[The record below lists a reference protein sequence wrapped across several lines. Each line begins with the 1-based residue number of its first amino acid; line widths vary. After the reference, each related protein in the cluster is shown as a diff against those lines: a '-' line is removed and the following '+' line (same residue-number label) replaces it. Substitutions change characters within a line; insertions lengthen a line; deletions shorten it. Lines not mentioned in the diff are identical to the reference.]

1 MFNHPKNVNI
11 CFYQSFKNQFG
22 IPIRLVQDTS
32 IKSVACHIHN
42 NIPLSDPSMTEGFLL
57 SAVNLEVTVYIFN
70 VQSVFGPEEKSSLSL
85 MIRNGVMNSL
95 AIYWTWSFI
104 MNRGLLKITEPIQNI
119 SPQDISFQNL
129 SARKLI
135 ITKLIKLQNFS
146 KQNVSIT
153 KLIQLQ
159 NVSNYKTYQTTKLI
173 NKIHESKFSNHGN
186 VPYNFLKIREF

>member
-57 SAVNLEVTVYIFN
+57 SAVNLEVTVYIYN

-119 SPQDISFQNL
+119 SFQNL
-129 SARKLI
+129 SATKLI

>member
-57 SAVNLEVTVYIFN
+57 SAVNLEVTVYIYN

-119 SPQDISFQNL
+119 SFQNL
-129 SARKLI
+129 SATKI
-135 ITKLIKLQNFS
+135 I
-146 KQNVSIT
+146 IT

>member
-1 MFNHPKNVNI
+1 
-11 CFYQSFKNQFG
+11 
-22 IPIRLVQDTS
+22 
-32 IKSVACHIHN
+32 
-42 NIPLSDPSMTEGFLL
+42 
-57 SAVNLEVTVYIFN
+57 
-70 VQSVFGPEEKSSLSL
+70 
-85 MIRNGVMNSL
+85 
-95 AIYWTWSFI
+95 

>member
-1 MFNHPKNVNI
+1 M
-11 CFYQSFKNQFG
+11 
-22 IPIRLVQDTS
+22 
-32 IKSVACHIHN
+32 ACHIHN

-57 SAVNLEVTVYIFN
+57 SAINLEVTVYIFN

-119 SPQDISFQNL
+119 SFQNL
-129 SARKLI
+129 SATKLI